1 MLSKNARYT
10 APTTRPDYTHLLA
23 ASLII
28 STDIEIESKRYVTET
43 DTGLG
48 VLRRG
53 TDSTP

>member
-23 ASLII
+23 ASFII
-28 STDIEIESKRYVTET
+28 STDIEIESKRYVTEA
-43 DTGLG
+43 DTRLG